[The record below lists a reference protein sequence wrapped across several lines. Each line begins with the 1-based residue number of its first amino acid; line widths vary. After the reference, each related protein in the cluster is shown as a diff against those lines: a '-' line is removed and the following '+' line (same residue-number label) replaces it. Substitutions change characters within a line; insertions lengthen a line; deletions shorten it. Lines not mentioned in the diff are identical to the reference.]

1 MYTLIFLAI
10 LVFLVNLPDYVKK
23 HLTQK
28 IAVESCEARDNFQ
41 LAQWNPI
48 TKIEWLRLY
57 PLKKVF
63 MGGLWSFCLYASVR
77 GIFVTVND
85 YHTSFLW
92 LTIFFW
98 AITLLSVRKVWRY
111 IRFNS
116 SFVCV

>member
-48 TKIEWLRLY
+48 TKREWLRLY

-63 MGGLWSFCLYASVR
+63 RLSSTCSGVLIPLKITF
-77 GIFVTVND
+77 T
-85 YHTSFLW
+85 FL
-92 LTIFFW
+92 
-98 AITLLSVRKVWRY
+98 
-111 IRFNS
+111 
-116 SFVCV
+116 